1 MEIINWLPASR
12 DGCGNKMGA
21 AMSDLRHY
29 LRRLQLAVTCLPV
42 LFCTLTACVPA
53 TLPFSGAAVQAKT
66 IAHLTPTTCRFPLSD
81 ERPVDCFDLEVPE
94 DYEDIQ
100 GRRIRLHVALVH
112 SSSETPAPDPLII
125 LYGGPGA
132 YTLDRLEK
140 TIDRFA
146 GVLDTR
152 DIILYDQRGV
162 GYSQPSLNCPEV
174 DDVDVMVIDEQ
185 WDDGQAFEQRLAAYR
200 SCRDR
205 LETSGTDLQ
214 AYSAGALAADLAS
227 LRQVFGCEEWN
238 LYGVSYGARQALV
251 LMRDYPDGL
260 RSVILDS
267 VYPVDIDLAR
277 ETAVTSAYALD
288 MLFAANEVAHP
299 AFEQA
304 FFSLANELDTSP
316 IHVPALIPQR
326 WVYPYQQFN
335 GHDLLRLMIGIV
347 GRWPQSFPHMP
358 GFIEDIEDG
367 SYVHLMELAKP
378 AVGDQLF
385 SEGMNLSVI
394 CQEIDPLTQVPKEDA
409 GFPINPRVYDFARVE
424 VEQRMAL
431 CRLWLGAEWEQR
443 AQEPVRSDIP
453 ALVLRGE
460 QDVVIPASWDTRA
473 EKGLSN
479 SFHLVFP
486 QTGHG
491 VMNSNSCAREVAAE
505 FLLDPAI
512 VPDAK
517 CWN

>member
-1 MEIINWLPASR
+1 
-12 DGCGNKMGA
+12 MGA

-29 LRRLQLAVTCLPV
+29 LRRLQLAVYCLLA

-53 TLPFSGAAVQAKT
+53 TLPFSGASVQAET
-66 IAHLTPTTCRFPLSD
+66 IAQLTATTCRFPLYD

-94 DYEDIQ
+94 DYGDIQ
-100 GRRIRLHVALVH
+100 GRRLRLHVARVH

-132 YTLDRLEK
+132 YTLDRIEK

-146 GVLDTR
+146 GVLHTR
-152 DIILYDQRGV
+152 DIILYDQRGI

-174 DDVDVMVIDEQ
+174 DDVDVTAIDEQ
-185 WDDGQAFEQRLAAYR
+185 LDDVQALEQRLAAYR

-205 LETSGTDLQ
+205 LEMSGIDLQ
-214 AYSAGALAADLAS
+214 AYGAGALAADLAS
-227 LRQVFGCEEWN
+227 LRQVLGCEEWN
-238 LYGVSYGARQALV
+238 LFGVSYGARQALMI
-251 LMRDYPDGL
+251 MRDYPQGL

-267 VYPVDIDLAR
+267 VYPVDIDLAQ

-299 AFEQA
+299 EFEQA
-304 FFSLANELDTSP
+304 FFSLANELDASP

-326 WVYPYQQFN
+326 WSYPYQRFN
-335 GHDLLRLMIGIV
+335 GHDFLRLMIGII

-358 GFIEDIEDG
+358 GFIEDIADG
-367 SYVHLMELAKP
+367 NYVDLMELVKP
-378 AVGDQLF
+378 SVGDQLF

-394 CQEIDPLTQVPKEDA
+394 CQEIDPSIQLPKDDA
-409 GFPINPRVYDFARVE
+409 GLPIHPRVYDFARVD
-424 VEQRMAL
+424 VAQKMAL

-453 ALVLRGE
+453 ALVLRGG
-460 QDVVIPASWDTRA
+460 QDVVIPTSWDTRA
-473 EKGLSN
+473 EKDLSN
-479 SFHLVFP
+479 SFHLLYP

-491 VMNSNSCAREVAAE
+491 VMNSNSCAQEMVAE
-505 FLLDPAI
+505 FLLDPTI
-512 VPDAK
+512 VPDAG